1 MAPAACSQY
10 HGAVGEERAGAQVVG
25 MLEPFRSGHGHTQG
39 IGDRRCEAH
48 ACLTGGDLLC
58 RAPDVPGPAV
68 TLSDQSAGLVAFS
81 WSVGRE
87 RPGEVEGG
95 ELDELG
101 GEHPSAEDAVVAV
114 EELEAGDGRTR
125 AESVDDD
132 VVEAA
137 QSAGVGVALQA
148 VADPVVAEPAE
159 PEEPS
164 GLDGAAGKSDATGVN
179 GLGDAGG
186 DEVDLTVVGD
196 SHDLRFGEEVRAG
209 RRGARQDRG
218 LGSVLRIDGARES
231 DAEAAAHTSGSPIPG
246 FGVDQQRHPGCRPAE
261 LLGRSGQALS
271 FHARAAREP
280 LGNRVGGGWTPLASP
295 ATPSSHSTMS

>member
-1 MAPAACSQY
+1 
-10 HGAVGEERAGAQVVG
+10 

-132 VVEAA
+132 VVVAA

-148 VADPVVAEPAE
+148 VADPVVAQPAE

-196 SHDLRFGEEVRAG
+196 SHDLRFGEEVCAR
-209 RRGARQDRG
+209 RRGARQTVVSVPFFASTGHGNPTQKPQRTHPARPFRA
-218 LGSVLRIDGARES
+218 SVLISSGTRVVDQPS
-231 DAEAAAHTSGSPIPG
+231 CSAAAARRFPST
-246 FGVDQQRHPGCRPAE
+246 E
-261 LLGRSGQALS
+261 SGQGAI
-271 FHARAAREP
+271 
-280 LGNRVGGGWTPLASP
+280 G
-295 ATPSSHSTMS
+295 